1 MTISTS
7 EGLNVPGI
15 GPVQLVD
22 TKRWSGSGAPALSLL
37 FFMLDGTTIG
47 ISGPFGGRLRLNRL
61 ARKFVRKAP
70 IQSKLYRYQPL
81 SRTLS
86 PVTTTPFGQL
96 SNIRILKLLKMV
108 SYYQI
113 AGKQVG
119 SHYLA
124 MAVLGS
130 MAGIVTLS
138 TRGGSAAKKDSTPPI
153 NAKSPDEEK
162 YIKEFMASIEG
173 GKSGNNVDSTK
184 KDAGR

>member
-1 MTISTS
+1 
-7 EGLNVPGI
+7 
-15 GPVQLVD
+15 
-22 TKRWSGSGAPALSLL
+22 
-37 FFMLDGTTIG
+37 
-47 ISGPFGGRLRLNRL
+47 
-61 ARKFVRKAP
+61 
-70 IQSKLYRYQPL
+70 
-81 SRTLS
+81 
-86 PVTTTPFGQL
+86 
-96 SNIRILKLLKMV
+96 MV

-124 MAVLGS
+124 IAVLGS

-138 TRGGSAAKKDSTPPI
+138 TRGGSAAKNDSTPPI

-173 GKSGNNVDSTK
+173 GKSGNNVDTTK

>member
-1 MTISTS
+1 
-7 EGLNVPGI
+7 
-15 GPVQLVD
+15 
-22 TKRWSGSGAPALSLL
+22 
-37 FFMLDGTTIG
+37 
-47 ISGPFGGRLRLNRL
+47 
-61 ARKFVRKAP
+61 
-70 IQSKLYRYQPL
+70 
-81 SRTLS
+81 
-86 PVTTTPFGQL
+86 
-96 SNIRILKLLKMV
+96 MV

-138 TRGGSAAKKDSTPPI
+138 TRGGSAAKDSTPPI

-173 GKSGNNVDSTK
+173 GKSGNNVDLTK